1 MYIIR
6 LVMVQH
12 QAFIELYIVYAIDAT
27 FNAYSMYADVHYENH
42 PRLVNSGSQHE

>member
-27 FNAYSMYADVHYENH
+27 FNAYSMYADVHNENH
-42 PRLVNSGSQHE
+42 PKLLNSGSQHE